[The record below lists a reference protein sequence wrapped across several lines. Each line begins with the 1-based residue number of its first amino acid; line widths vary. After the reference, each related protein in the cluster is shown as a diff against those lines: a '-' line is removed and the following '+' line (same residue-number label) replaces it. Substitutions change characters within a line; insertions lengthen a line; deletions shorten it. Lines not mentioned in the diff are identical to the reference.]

1 MGVELVRAPS
11 PEEGIARLAR
21 DPFDLVIDA
30 ASPGAWL
37 LDQVRVNWPGA
48 ARVAV
53 LPDLSM
59 PSVSALRAAHQLLA
73 PRPSSREV
81 SDLVL
86 GLQRARALLD
96 GPDLARLVGAIDT
109 LPAMPQT
116 SAQLSVLLRDDDVPL
131 ETVARVIERDPGTA
145 AKVLQV
151 VNSAYYRGQAEIR
164 SIHLAACRLGLR
176 ALSRVVLA
184 AEIAEW
190 SGLAATAAGLD
201 PAEVSRR
208 SARAARI
215 AGQLAA
221 DLDLPGDA
229 VTPALLADLGPLLL
243 GLVAPRRLA
252 MMLVQAPPAPA
263 DERLADHLAGYLLGT
278 WGVPGDLVDA
288 VAHLS
293 EPAVVEREVG
303 IVSVA
308 HVATRLARGA
318 TPALDDVPAAGRAR
332 LWLRAG
338 LRAG

>member
-1 MGVELVRAPS
+1 MELVRSTS
-11 PEEGIARLAR
+11 PEEGVARLAR

-30 ASPGAWL
+30 SSPGAWL
-37 LDQVRVNWPGA
+37 LDPVRANWPA
-48 ARVAV
+48 TARVAV
-53 LPDLSM
+53 VASGSPPSM
-59 PSVSALRAAHQLLA
+59 SAYRAAHQLLA
-73 PRPSSREV
+73 RRPTAREV
-81 SDLVL
+81 SELVL

-96 GPDLARLVGAIDT
+96 GPELAKLVGAIDT

-116 SAQLSVLLRDDDVPL
+116 SAQLSVLLRDDDVPI

-145 AKVLQV
+145 AKVLHV
-151 VNSAYYRGQAEIR
+151 VNSAYYRGQTEIR

-184 AEIAEW
+184 AEVGEW
-190 SGLAATAAGLD
+190 STMAAPAAGLD
-201 PAEVSRR
+201 AAEVSRR

-221 DLDLPGDA
+221 NLDLPGDA

-252 MMLVQAPPAPA
+252 MLLAQAPPARA

-278 WGVPGDLVDA
+278 WGVPGDLVNA
-288 VAHLS
+288 VAHLG
-293 EPAVVEREVG
+293 EPTAVEREVG

-308 HVATRLARGA
+308 YVATRLVRG
-318 TPALDDVPAAGRAR
+318 TPPLLDEVPTAGRAR

>member
-1 MGVELVRAPS
+1 MGVELVRAPT

-30 ASPGAWL
+30 ATPGAWL
-37 LDQVRVNWPGA
+37 LDQVRANWPGA

-53 LPDLSM
+53 LPPLSA
-59 PSVSALRAAHQLLA
+59 PSVSSLRSAHQLLA
-73 PRPSSREV
+73 SRPSPREV
-81 SDLVL
+81 HELVI

-96 GPDLARLVGAIDT
+96 GPELARLVGAIDS

-116 SAQLSVLLRDDDVPL
+116 SAQLAGLLRDDDVPL

-184 AEIAEW
+184 AEIGEW
-190 SGLAATAAGLD
+190 SGHAAPVAGLD
-201 PAEVSRR
+201 AAEVSRR

-215 AGQLAA
+215 AAQLAA

-229 VTPALLADLGPLLL
+229 VTPALLADLGPILL

-252 MMLVQAPPAPA
+252 TMLSQVPPSRE

-278 WGVPGDLVDA
+278 WGVPSDLVDA
-288 VAHLS
+288 VAHLG
-293 EPAVVEREVG
+293 EPTAVERSVG

-308 HVATRLARGA
+308 YVATRLVRGA
-318 TPALDDVPAAGRAR
+318 TPTPDAVPAPGRDR